1 MAKAKKYKKPNAIIY
16 GVFYIISKI
25 VCFFKLGLKIKR
37 NEVKGK
43 KGGFVIIANHGSS
56 IDFMPLCVALKR
68 RAHFVISNAF
78 YSSLPIQPLLN
89 SAGVIPKNQFQ
100 TSVSEMR
107 AMKNV
112 LENEMPLVLYPA
124 GLMTEN
130 GIGTPIPLATGKTL
144 KWFGKDVYVAKSFG
158 VYFSHPK
165 WAKKWRKGK
174 VSLDVYKLFDK
185 DELVNLSEEE
195 LQKTIEEHLSF
206 DEYAIQKEKKI
217 AFHGGDSVKGLENVL
232 YKCPNCKEEFT
243 FSVKDKNKLTCE
255 KCGYTVK
262 SDKYGLFNSNNEKEI
277 IFDTVSDWFR
287 WIEKEAKEEI
297 SKENFLLSSKA
308 EVYMIN
314 YKKHRFE
321 KRGECD
327 ITLDNK
333 EFVIDGSKY
342 NLDIKKSFAT
352 KIFPILPFKPGR
364 SFDLQDGREIYRIEL
379 ENGKETIKWITCLR
393 EIYKTQK

>member
-1 MAKAKKYKKPNAIIY
+1 MTKKKKYKKPNALLY

-25 VCFFKLGLKIKR
+25 VCFFKLGLKIGK
-37 NEVKGK
+37 NDVKGK

-100 TSVSEMR
+100 TSISEMR
-107 AMKNV
+107 AMKSV
-112 LENEMPLVLYPA
+112 LENNMPLVLYPA

-185 DELVNLSEEE
+185 DELLNLSEEE

-243 FSVKDKNKLTCE
+243 FLVKEIFATFKNCSTILLGNNFLIKLF
-255 KCGYTVK
+255 VSIFLFK
-262 SDKYGLFNSNNEKEI
+262 SISLKSLLSICCKDSAGLKSNFKDILFN
-277 IFDTVSDWFR
+277 
-287 WIEKEAKEEI
+287 
-297 SKENFLLSSKA
+297 LL
-308 EVYMIN
+308 I
-314 YKKHRFE
+314 
-321 KRGECD
+321 
-327 ITLDNK
+327 
-333 EFVIDGSKY
+333 
-342 NLDIKKSFAT
+342 
-352 KIFPILPFKPGR
+352 
-364 SFDLQDGREIYRIEL
+364 
-379 ENGKETIKWITCLR
+379 
-393 EIYKTQK
+393 

>member
-1 MAKAKKYKKPNAIIY
+1 MKKTKKYKKPNAIIY
-16 GVFYIISKI
+16 SFFYIISKI
-25 VCFFKLGLKIKR
+25 ICFFKLSLKIGK

-43 KGGFVIIANHGSS
+43 KGGFVVIANHGSS
-56 IDFMPLCVALKR
+56 IDFMPLCVAVKR

-78 YSSLPIQPLLN
+78 YSSLHIQPLLN
-89 SAGVIPKNQFQ
+89 SVGVIPKNQFQ

-107 AMKNV
+107 AMKSV

-130 GIGTPIPLATGKTL
+130 GMDTPIPSATGKTL
-144 KWFGKDVYVAKSFG
+144 KWLGKDVYVAKSFG

-174 VSLDVYKLFDK
+174 AHLDVYKLFDK
-185 DELVNLSEEE
+185 DELVKLSEEE
-195 LQKTIEEHLSF
+195 LQRTIVKQLSF

-217 AFHGGDSVKGLENVL
+217 AYRGGDNVNGLENIL
-232 YKCPNCKEEFT
+232 YKCPICKKEFT
-243 FSVKDKNKLTCE
+243 FSVKEKIKLICE
-255 KCGYTVK
+255 NCGYSVN
-262 SDKYGLFNSNNEKEI
+262 SDKYGLFYNSEKELV
-277 IFDTVSDWFR
+277 FDTVSAWFR

-297 SKENFLLSSKA
+297 SEENFLLSSKA
-308 EVYMIN
+308 EVYMVN
-314 YKKHRFE
+314 HKKHRFE
-321 KRGECD
+321 KKGECD

-352 KIFPILPFKPGR
+352 KVFPILPFKPGK
-364 SFDLQDGREIYRIEL
+364 SFDLQDGREIYRIQL
-379 ENGKETIKWITCLR
+379 ENGKETIKWITCLKQ
-393 EIYKTQK
+393 IYKSQKQ